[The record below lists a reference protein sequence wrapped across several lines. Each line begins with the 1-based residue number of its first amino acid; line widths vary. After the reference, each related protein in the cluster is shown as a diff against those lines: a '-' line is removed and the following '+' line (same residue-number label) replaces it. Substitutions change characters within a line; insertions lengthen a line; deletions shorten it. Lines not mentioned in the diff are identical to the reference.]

1 MPVQAYSTQLV
12 VDELLRRDRHLL
24 LCGEPGAGKST
35 LAAGLARTLAAEG
48 RRLWCVSAD
57 PGFPAFGA
65 PGAVSLARW
74 RPEGWSP
81 VDVEAICTLDAARFR
96 LPLVS
101 AVRRLLRREID
112 GPVVIDTAGVV
123 RGAAA
128 AELLAGLI
136 DAAGADAAVVL
147 ARLGGVS
154 ALCTEIAAE
163 GIRVLAMSAPPAAR
177 RPGKRQRARART
189 RLWDAYLRDAT
200 VVSLSLAETPTVGTP
215 PPTDVAAAWIGRQCA
230 VLEGKRTLALG
241 EVVALEG
248 ERVRVRLPRGTARGE
263 RLLLRDARRD
273 EGGLLTTAKPFGA
286 AALVYLPPPDVRPH
300 ARFDDT
306 GGPCPIARVGA
317 ATATLVNGVFGDPL
331 LHLRLRH
338 QRRSLLFD
346 LGDGARLPA
355 RVAHQV
361 SDVFV
366 SHAHL
371 DHIGG
376 FLWLLRSRIGEF
388 PACRLYG
395 PPGLADNVEGLVRG
409 VHWDRAG
416 DNAPRF
422 EVAEIHDRRMVRFE
436 VRAGRG
442 AARLIGERELND
454 GVLIEEPTLRV
465 RAARL
470 DHGTPVLAFALEQ
483 PQSLNVRKE
492 RLAAQ
497 GLPVGPWLT
506 ELKRLVA
513 AGRGGA
519 AVEVPGGRRLRA
531 DELASELLL
540 IRPGPRLVYAT
551 DLADTHANRERLTR
565 LARGAHTFFCEAPF
579 VEADA
584 AQAVRTGHLT
594 ARACGEIATAAG
606 VIHLVPFHFSRRY
619 AGAPQRV
626 YDEVRAVCSR
636 VVIPR

>member
-1 MPVQAYSTQLV
+1 MGLA
-12 VDELLRRDRHLL
+12 
-24 LCGEPGAGKST
+24 CA
-35 LAAGLARTLAAEG
+35 LAAAG

-65 PGAVSLARW
+65 PGAVSLACW

-81 VDVEAICTLDAARFR
+81 VELEALCSLDAARFR

-101 AVRRLLRREID
+101 AVRRLLRRELD
-112 GPVVIDTAGVV
+112 GPLVVDAAGVV
-123 RGAAA
+123 RGTAA

-147 ARLGGVS
+147 TRAGGAP
-154 ALCTEIAAE
+154 ALCGPMRAE
-163 GIRVLAMSAPPAAR
+163 GVRVLAMSAPPAAR

-189 RLWDAYLRDAT
+189 RLWDAYLGEAA
-200 VVSLSLAETPTVGTP
+200 VVSLSLAEMPAVGTP
-215 PPTDVAAAWIGRQCA
+215 PPPDVAAAWIGRQCA
-230 VLEGKRTLALG
+230 VLEGNRTVALG
-241 EVVALEG
+241 EVVARQG
-248 ERVRVRLPRGTARGE
+248 DSVRVRLPRGTGRGE
-263 RLLLRDARRD
+263 RLLLRDAQRD
-273 EGGLLTTAKPFGA
+273 AAGLLTTAKPFGS
-286 AALVYLPPPDVRPH
+286 ALVYLPPPDVRPH
-300 ARFDDT
+300 ARADDA
-306 GGPCPIARVGA
+306 GGPCPVARVGA
-317 ATATLVNGVFGDPL
+317 ATATLVNGIFGDPL

-361 SDVFV
+361 SDVFI
-366 SHAHL
+366 SHAHI

-395 PPGLADNVEGLVRG
+395 PPGIADNIEGLVRG

-416 DNAPRF
+416 ENAPRF
-422 EVAEIHDRRMVRFE
+422 EVVEIHDRRLVRFE

-442 AARLIGERELND
+442 AVRAIGERELGD

-483 PQSLNVRKE
+483 PQTLNVRKE
-492 RLAAQ
+492 RLAAR
-497 GLPVGPWLT
+497 GLPVGSWLT

-513 AGRGGA
+513 AGRGRA
-519 AVEVPGGRRLRA
+519 SLEVPGGRRLRA
-531 DELASELLL
+531 DELAADLLL

-565 LARGAHTFFCEAPF
+565 LARDAHTFFCEAPF

-584 AQAVRTGHLT
+584 AQAARTGHLT

-606 VIHLVPFHFSRRY
+606 VTHLVPFHFSRRY
-619 AGAPQRV
+619 AGAAQRV

-636 VVIPR
+636 VVMPR